1 MMKKLLSLLL
11 ACLLILTMAVG
22 CHKNDADTSSVSS
35 EEPSSD
41 VTVEDPVSS
50 EEPSSVDDTAYDPGY
65 EEPDGGDDIGDLPI
79 EEPIETLSP
88 MEQRLQDI
96 LMGQDAKLSQSGLYS
111 EGNLTRIAKAIRK
124 AKQGKKVTIAFYGGC
139 NTSNNGVNTASA
151 PYAQVVRDWWWSHF
165 SAECDLVIQGISTL
179 TSINACMRV
188 EHDILAY
195 QPDLVFLDFSVQDN
209 FGGLARS
216 NSIGFDNL
224 IRRIMNSGTQ
234 PGVVTLLLTGA
245 EQNSYS
251 MNPKNCSTIQTASSY
266 QKKISAYYD
275 IPVISM
281 EDSVWDTMFE
291 LVKVTEKTESPMFLW
306 SDLAWDNIS
315 MNDSGHA
322 ILAGMITSLIERTES
337 KLNSISTTVPAAK
350 TVGYF
355 SDDKYMQGS
364 MVDVGQI
371 ISGSASGYQ
380 FDLSISE
387 MKEYGYYYAGAEGS
401 ALKTNTL
408 ATYISTYRHF
418 IATKESEKANETYPY
433 YMNLTVPKVQADT
446 DTYFMF
452 TTSKSVVTPA
462 APMDFGPI
470 TVVCY
475 DENDNVLATTKV
487 TGGGALRESPNSD
500 RFSVGKLATGTTRIE
515 FKIYTVQGTI
525 RLLGVG
531 SFKK

>member
-11 ACLLILTMAVG
+11 ACMLILTMAVG
-22 CHKNDADTSSVSS
+22 CNKKEDDTSSVSS

-41 VTVEDPVSS
+41 VTVEEPVSS
-50 EEPSSVDDTAYDPGY
+50 EEPSSEDDTAYDPSY
-65 EEPDGGDDIGDLPI
+65 EEPDWEDDIGDLPV

-88 MEQRLQDI
+88 MEQRLQDV
-96 LMGQDAKLSQSGLYS
+96 LLGQDAKLSQRGLYS

-139 NTSNNGVNTASA
+139 NTSNNGASTAGS
-151 PYAQVVRDWWWSHF
+151 PYAQVVRDWWQVHF
-165 SAECDLVIQGISTL
+165 SAECDLVMQGISTL

-188 EHDILAY
+188 EHDILSY

-216 NSIGFDNL
+216 NSVGFDNL
-224 IRRIMNSGTQ
+224 IRKIMNSGTQ

-245 EQNSYS
+245 EQTSYS

-306 SDLAWDNIS
+306 TDLASDNIS

-337 KLNSISTTVPAAK
+337 KLNSISTTVPAVK

-355 SDDKYMQGS
+355 SNDKYMKGS

-371 ISGSASGYQ
+371 VSGSASGYQ
-380 FDLSISE
+380 FDLSTSE
-387 MKEYGYYYAGAEGS
+387 MKEYGYYYAGAES
-401 ALKTNTL
+401 SVLKTNTL
-408 ATYISTYRHF
+408 ATYISTYRHY
-418 IATKESEKANETYPY
+418 ISTEEKYDYLETYPY
-433 YMNLTVPKVQADT
+433 YLSLTIPKVQADT

-452 TTSKSVVTPA
+452 TTSKSVATPA

-470 TVVCY
+470 SMVCY
-475 DENDNVLATTKV
+475 DENDKMLGTTKV
-487 TGGGALRESPNSD
+487 AGGALRESTGSD
-500 RFSVGKLATGTTRIE
+500 KFSVGKLPTGTTRIE
-515 FKIYTVQGTI
+515 FKTYTAQGTI
-525 RLLGVG
+525 RLLGIG
-531 SFKK
+531 SFES